1 LLDRLISWLPGGDK
15 KGVPMWLNR
24 RQRRC
29 VGQGGSSV
37 GCGGDFGGGCGGVGC
52 GGSKGFGDRRGG
64 KRVVEMIGYDV
75 VGW

>member
-1 LLDRLISWLPGGDK
+1 
-15 KGVPMWLNR
+15 M
-24 RQRRC
+24 
-29 VGQGGSSV
+29 GQGGSGV

-64 KRVVEMIGYDV
+64 EGVVEMIGYDV